1 MFFVGDKVRN
11 SMRERDG
18 IVEGFKNDTLL
29 LINYGNGPEVTSP
42 KNVVLLKPVHSSLG
56 SLLLAGGEL
65 PALDESET
73 PTYDELVFS
82 WKLVDSVRVHAPA
95 RIEKSV
101 KELFTRLGVSYP
113 PDWRGTAFGARG
125 GTEEQRT
132 IASTVVL
139 KDGRI
144 FNSLGLTLRLL
155 SEGREFGWTVTKSA

>member
-1 MFFVGDKVRN
+1 MKIAIVGPGALGCLIAAALKNKTKDEVWICDD
-11 SMRERDG
+11 SRER
-18 IVEGFKNDTLL
+18 
-29 LINYGNGPEVTSP
+29 
-42 KNVVLLKPVHSSLG
+42 
-56 SLLLAGGEL
+56 A
-65 PALDESET
+65 
-73 PTYDELVFS
+73 
-82 WKLVDSVRVHAPA
+82 A